1 MRFLVIFLAL
11 VLPNIAV
18 AENLRAVISDF
29 SANVVFMRHALA
41 PGYGDPADFKID
53 DCTTQRNLDHQG
65 QRQAR
70 EIGQTLRK
78 ERIVFDRILSSEW
91 CRCKDTAE
99 ELGLGEWESFSGL
112 NSFFQG
118 YVDRAETLAQLEK
131 NLASLSPDGLVL
143 MVTHQVVI
151 NAVTGVSVAS
161 GGIVL
166 YNTSTG
172 QSRHIGT
179 LTN

>member
-1 MRFLVIFLAL
+1 MRFLFILFVLI
-11 VLPNIAV
+11 LPNIAV
-18 AENLRAVISDF
+18 AENLKTAISDF
-29 SANVVFMRHALA
+29 PANVVFMRHALA

-65 QRQAR
+65 RKQAG

-78 ERIVFDRILSSEW
+78 QRIVFDQILSSEW

-118 YVDRAETLAQLEK
+118 HADRAETLALLDK
-131 NLASLSPDGLVL
+131 KLASLSPDDLVL

-151 NAVTGVSVAS
+151 NAVTGISAAS
-161 GGIVL
+161 GGLVL

-172 QSRHIGT
+172 QSRHIGM

>member
-151 NAVTGVSVAS
+151 NAVTGISAAS
-161 GGIVL
+161 GGLVL